1 MADTQARPTTQES
14 SRPGAIA
21 AGAALVVIGALCLW
35 RVVADAHSNHLL
47 TGVLLVLAGFA
58 EGAYAVAGDT
68 WGTFAGKLVPAFL
81 FLLCGM
87 IVLADPLSGSFI
99 LSIAI
104 VAFVVTG
111 ASYRILSAWRLERT
125 GAIRLLA
132 AAALVAL
139 AIIGLLL
146 WWWPVS
152 GTWVLG
158 TVAGLGLI
166 AAGGS
171 WLRLGLGH
179 EPPRARA

>member
-1 MADTQARPTTQES
+1 MADTHVRPAPQEG
-14 SRPGAIA
+14 SRPGAIG
-21 AGAALVVIGALCLW
+21 AGTALVVIGALCLW
-35 RVVADAHSNHLL
+35 RVVADAQSNHMMI
-47 TGVLLVLAGFA
+47 GVLMVLAGLA
-58 EGAYAVAGDT
+58 EGAYAITGDT
-68 WGTFAGKLVPAFL
+68 WSNFAGKLVPAFL
-81 FLLCGM
+81 FLLCGL

-111 ASYRILSAWRLERT
+111 ASYRILSAWRFERT

-132 AAALVAL
+132 AAALIAL
-139 AIIGLLL
+139 AIVVLLL

-152 GTWVLG
+152 GTWVMG

-179 EPPRARA
+179 EHAQARA